1 MEAFPWGFVIIGGPI
16 LLGVAFAWAYFR
28 SAKRDRQID
37 PNTPADDPSKGMV
50 GHDRP
55 DGGFRQ

>member
-1 MEAFPWGFVIIGGPI
+1 METFPWGFVIIGGPI
-16 LLGVAFAWAYFR
+16 LLGLAIAWAYFR

-55 DGGFRQ
+55 GGPRP